1 MGKQG
6 VQLLTYNKLMA
17 NFTRIVFLEDV
28 FLETVGLHGLEGPQG
43 LVEGSGGGFCFK
55 GNWGWRRGWHG
66 IRRAEQDIGG
76 QLELITRAQKK
87 VLHALAAQDGLE

>member
-1 MGKQG
+1 MGNKAFK
-6 VQLLTYNKLMA
+6 LLTYNKLMA

-28 FLETVGLHGLEGPQG
+28 FLEAVSLHGLEGSQG
-43 LVEGSGGGFCFK
+43 LVKGSGGGFYF
-55 GNWGWRRGWHG
+55 GGSWGWRGGWHG